1 VITDKG
7 KPMTADLG
15 NIERLVE
22 EIAAAGSGELILV
35 HGGGSFG
42 HTVAEQFKIAEGHRS
57 DDQIIGF
64 AKTHQAMATLSNI
77 IVDAM
82 LSQGIPAMSLAP
94 SSFIATN
101 NGRIAKVELKVIN
114 WAIEKKLVPVLYG
127 DVVMDETRGFS
138 ILSGDQLSA
147 YLAVQFK
154 ASRLI
159 LGVDVDGVYTSNPK
173 LAPKSKLIERL
184 TPDKM
189 KGLVEIGR
197 ALTTDVTG
205 GMFGK
210 VSEAVAAVES
220 GVEVLI
226 VNASK
231 PGVILKALRGEPVIG
246 TLMAR

>member
-1 VITDKG
+1 
-7 KPMTADLG
+7 MTADLG

-22 EIAAAGSGELILV
+22 EIAASGTGKLILV

-64 AKTHQAMATLSNI
+64 ARTHQAMATLSNI

-82 LSQGIPAMSLAP
+82 LSHGIPAVSLAP
-94 SSFIATN
+94 SSFIGTN
-101 NGRIAKVELKVIN
+101 NGRITKVELKVIN

-127 DVVMDETRGFS
+127 DAVMDDARGFS
-138 ILSGDQLSA
+138 ILSGDQLA
-147 YLAVQFK
+147 VYLAVQLK
-154 ASRLI
+154 ASQL
-159 LGVDVDGVYTSNPK
+159 LFGVDVDGVYTANPR
-173 LAPKSKLIERL
+173 LAGSRLIERL

-189 KGLVEIGR
+189 EGLVDIGR

-205 GMFGK
+205 GMYGK

-220 GVEVLI
+220 GIEVLI

-231 PGVILKALRGEPVIG
+231 PGVILKALRGEPVTG
-246 TLMAR
+246 TLVAR